1 MFVFFLQVKLTS
13 TAYVRTQ
20 AYNWISKTKKMRLQL
35 THLLKNRFYAFIQ
48 TSSPISTM
56 IKQLFV
62 YFLQKSGA

>member
-1 MFVFFLQVKLTS
+1 
-13 TAYVRTQ
+13 
-20 AYNWISKTKKMRLQL
+20 MRLQL
-35 THLLKNRFYAFIQ
+35 THLLQNRFYAFIQ